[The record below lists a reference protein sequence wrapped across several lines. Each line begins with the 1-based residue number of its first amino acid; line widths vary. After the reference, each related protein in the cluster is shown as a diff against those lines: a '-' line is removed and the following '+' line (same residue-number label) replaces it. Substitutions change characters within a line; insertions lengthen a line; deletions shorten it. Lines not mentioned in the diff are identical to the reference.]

1 MKTVKIKQLIENEE
15 LFKNF
20 CKDMI
25 NGSIAAIPTDTLY
38 GFAAAADNESA
49 VDKIYKIK
57 SRDFAK
63 PLILFIDNFDE
74 LAKLGLD
81 TDDNTA
87 QILKKNWPGALTAI
101 LAVKLNPQIS
111 AFKFKTIGIR
121 IPNHKMLL
129 ELLRKIPFKI
139 LTTSANRSG
148 NISENDPV
156 KIKNEF
162 INEIDWLIEDGIIKE
177 SLPSTV
183 VDFTVSPFKILRQ
196 GKITL

>member
-15 LFKNF
+15 LFENF

-38 GFAAAADNESA
+38 GFAAAAHNESA

-63 PLILFIDNFDE
+63 PLILFIDNYNE
-74 LAKLGLD
+74 LAKMGID

-101 LAVKLNPQIS
+101 LPAKQNPQIS
-111 AFKFKTIGIR
+111 AFKFETIGIR

-156 KIKNEF
+156 KIQNEF

-183 VDFTVSPFKILRQ
+183 ADFTVSPFKILRQ